1 MVDTSRI
8 LSDPR
13 VAETA
18 GRYIIPVVPLH
29 QETAVPPEQMA
40 KVTILSTLSET
51 HYVSPSDVTDELVM
65 PKYRWKV
72 LGNNSEFG
80 KQFTFQ

>member
-8 LSDPR
+8 LTDPR

-40 KVTILSTLSET
+40 KVTILSTLYGI
-51 HYVSPSDVTDELVM
+51 H
-65 PKYRWKV
+65 
-72 LGNNSEFG
+72 
-80 KQFTFQ
+80 

>member
-40 KVTILSTLSET
+40 KVTILSTLSIGNALRF
-51 HYVSPSDVTDELVM
+51 SGDVADELVM
-65 PKYRWKV
+65 PKYRRKV
-72 LGNNSEFG
+72 GELFG

>member
-1 MVDTSRI
+1 MVDTSGI

-13 VAETA
+13 VDETA

-40 KVTILSTLSET
+40 KVMILSTLSEM
-51 HYVSPSDVTDELVM
+51 HYVSPTDVTDELIM

-72 LGNNSEFG
+72 GGTISEFG